1 MLVLVSWILCSAP
14 GHAGQLVV
22 ESRDPVEVFVDQLP
36 VLRLYGPGSAT
47 VAVPA
52 GEHTLGVYRGARPE
66 VLVAEFPAKGNVT
79 LLVGPSTLS
88 LVDAVVAPAAGQDG
102 APLLEL
108 RVPPGPGAVVILAGE
123 RLTLVAGQPLTVTGL
138 EAGTTSLEVRS
149 VDGSMTWARGE
160 LALIAGDRLVMV
172 LPEGRPLEV
181 FGRAKAWVPGS

>member
-22 ESRDPVEVFVDQLP
+22 ESRVPVEVFVDQLP

-52 GEHTLGVYRGARPE
+52 GEHTLGVYRSARPE
-66 VLVAEFPAKGNVT
+66 VLVAGFPAKGNGT

-108 RVPPGPGAVVILAGE
+108 R
-123 RLTLVAGQPLTVTGL
+123 
-138 EAGTTSLEVRS
+138 S
-149 VDGSMTWARGE
+149 VDRPMTWARGDLE
-160 LALIAGDRLVMV
+160 LIAGDRLVMV

-181 FGRAKAWVPGS
+181 FGRAEAWVSGS